1 MDKKNPTL
9 INMVLVLMII
19 GVVCTCV
26 VTWVYTATKDTIN
39 NQEIQKTA
47 KAVGQVFKNDNMSIE
62 YDNNPVDEKFEVS
75 SNVMVKNDT
84 LKLDFYP
91 AKKDGK
97 LVAMAVKSSSEKG
110 FGGHMEVLVSFD
122 FNGKIINTMVNKLNE
137 TPGLGDKTQKEKSS
151 WSEQFNGKDPQNFK
165 LGIKKRGEG
174 DVDAI
179 TAATISSN
187 AYTEAVRI
195 AYNTYMSYIGQKVE
209 VQANSGATS
218 K

>member
-19 GVVCTCV
+19 GVVCTCL
-26 VTWVYTATKDTIN
+26 VTWVYTATKPTID
-39 NQEIQKTA
+39 NQEILKTA
-47 KAVGQVFKNDNMSIE
+47 KAVGQVFINGEKSID
-62 YDNNPVDEKFEVS
+62 YNNNPVEEKYQVS
-75 SNVMVKNDT
+75 SGVLIKTDT

-91 AKKDGK
+91 AKKDGN

-110 FGGHMEVLVSFD
+110 FGGHMEVLVSFNPD
-122 FNGKIINTMVNKLNE
+122 GSIINTMVTKLNE

-151 WSEQFNGKDPQNFK
+151 WSEQFNGKNPKDFK

-195 AYNTYMSYIGQKVE
+195 AYNTFMAQMGQKVE
-209 VQANSGATS
+209 VNANSGATS

>member
-97 LVAMAVKSSSEKG
+97 LVAMAVNSSSEKG

-122 FNGKIINTMVNKLNE
+122 SNGKIINTMVNKLNE

-151 WSEQFNGKDPQNFK
+151 WSEQFNGKDPKDFK

-195 AYNTYMSYIGQKVE
+195 AYNTYISYMGKKVE